1 MLNTLPVNFKSMG
14 ACPFPATPHTNT
26 MTSGPLGHSYRISF
40 SEHAPQPFV
49 TQAISPIS
57 LPMVPLPQSLFT
69 LVTGMFSHC
78 SAYAMGHSTQHCN
91 SDPCRV
97 LPCTHGSMSLKP
109 SSRKVSCQCS
119 FTSSC
124 TSNGIV
130 YCPLHISRHPVP
142 GRVWGSDGP

>member
-1 MLNTLPVNFKSMG
+1 MG

-26 MTSGPLGHSYRISF
+26 MTSGPLGHSYWISF
-40 SEHAPQPFV
+40 SEHAPQPFI
-49 TQAISPIS
+49 TQALFPVS
-57 LPMVPLPQSLFT
+57 LPMVPLPQSSLT

-78 SAYAMGHSTQHCN
+78 SAYAIWGILHSTAIQTLVGYC
-91 SDPCRV
+91 PV
-97 LPCTHGSMSLKP
+97 LKP

-124 TSNGIV
+124 MSNGIV